1 MLQVLTSRHI
11 HTSLEPALAL
21 LPEVAPD
28 DKEEGEY
35 SEIGRLAQGPQ
46 LHSDLQCDLKL
57 VRSSLKLCSPTN
69 LKEAPGFFKS
79 SSPFP
84 QGVMA
89 ALKHLS
95 PDQPHCSSSKAA
107 CFCGAFGGLVQRSL
121 VEPKL
126 TPCTT
131 WGKLLD
137 SPCLGLPIWEITPVY
152 YEDPHHGRPM

>member
-1 MLQVLTSRHI
+1 MTCGSLNTNWLLLLQVLTSRHI

-69 LKEAPGFFKS
+69 LKGS
-79 SSPFP
+79 SRLF
-84 QGVMA
+84 
-89 ALKHLS
+89 
-95 PDQPHCSSSKAA
+95 
-107 CFCGAFGGLVQRSL
+107 
-121 VEPKL
+121 
-126 TPCTT
+126 
-131 WGKLLD
+131 
-137 SPCLGLPIWEITPVY
+137 
-152 YEDPHHGRPM
+152 